1 MGVGFKVGLLVG
13 SIDPLSVGFK
23 VGLDVGSFVGFIG
36 LDVGLNV
43 GFYLF
48 EERNVSLMLQR
59 IGMMQMILLK
69 LTTVGLAVG
78 LKLGPLV
85 GFNEGLSVGLSDGYP
100 RDGI

>member
-1 MGVGFKVGLLVG
+1 MG

-48 EERNVSLMLQR
+48 EERNVSLMLSKKR
-59 IGMMQMILLK
+59 ND
-69 LTTVGLAVG
+69 AND
-78 LKLGPLV
+78 
-85 GFNEGLSVGLSDGYP
+85 FA
-100 RDGI
+100 

>member
-1 MGVGFKVGLLVG
+1 MG

-48 EERNVSLMLQR
+48 EERNGSKGTLMLSKKR
-59 IGMMQMILLK
+59 ND
-69 LTTVGLAVG
+69 AND
-78 LKLGPLV
+78 
-85 GFNEGLSVGLSDGYP
+85 FA
-100 RDGI
+100 

>member
-48 EERNVSLMLQR
+48 EERNVSKGTLMLSKKR
-59 IGMMQMILLK
+59 ND
-69 LTTVGLAVG
+69 AND
-78 LKLGPLV
+78 
-85 GFNEGLSVGLSDGYP
+85 FA
-100 RDGI
+100 